1 MIRRDELDGV
11 AFSDVTT
18 GEPIPAVTPGD
29 VLRLDFMEPLKLSA
43 RAVARDMGATPGRVT
58 EIVNGKRA
66 ITAETAILVGR
77 GFGTTPRFWMNLQ
90 TAYDLEQAERAM
102 AHAWLRPRHRA
113 CQLPRGSPQARPQV
127 VPRRSALR
135 ERRHA
140 HARTCR
146 HLPARLA
153 PAAPPV

>member
-77 GFGTTPRFWMNLQ
+77 GFGTTPRFWMNPQ

-102 AHAWLRPRHRA
+102 AHA
-113 CQLPRGSPQARPQV
+113 
-127 VPRRSALR
+127 
-135 ERRHA
+135 
-140 HARTCR
+140 
-146 HLPARLA
+146 
-153 PAAPPV
+153 